1 MCKSQFRELSLDLP
15 YILVLTADELHN
27 WLPLRALSEGEGLEE
42 NRPLGLSAAQ
52 TKAPPFDPQTF
63 PQPGGICEEAS
74 QT

>member
-1 MCKSQFRELSLDLP
+1 MCKSQNWNVIHRVFQNAM
-15 YILVLTADELHN
+15 LTPDELHN
-27 WLPLRALSEGEGLEE
+27 WLPLRALSEGKGPEE

-63 PQPGGICEEAS
+63 PQLGGVCDEAS